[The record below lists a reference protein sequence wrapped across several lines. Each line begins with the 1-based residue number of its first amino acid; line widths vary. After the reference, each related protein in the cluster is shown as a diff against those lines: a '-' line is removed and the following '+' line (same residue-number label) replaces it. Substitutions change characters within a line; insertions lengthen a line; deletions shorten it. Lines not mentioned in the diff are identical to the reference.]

1 MHHGSSRTTEGGR
14 QITSG
19 PRLTSHPEDS
29 ATIEREIVDEEL
41 QNDANAKDEMQTWM
55 LLEVGLTATARIQL
69 LYAVFVP
76 MAQYFGFCDVLL
88 WSSALQSMHSMLN
101 SISFLPCCV
110 KLQAALEMTCTV
122 FIRLLHSKNASQIA

>member
-1 MHHGSSRTTEGGR
+1 MSIHKIVTVNASRQQSDPFNGGSR

-55 LLEVGLTATARIQL
+55 LLEVRSGMSHSNMRAVLQHQLIPKSCKIWDCMHFEALYVVCVSVAHCALSCNLQL
-69 LYAVFVP
+69 L
-76 MAQYFGFCDVLL
+76 
-88 WSSALQSMHSMLN
+88 
-101 SISFLPCCV
+101 
-110 KLQAALEMTCTV
+110 
-122 FIRLLHSKNASQIA
+122 